1 VVQRTPVD
9 EESVSNGFD
18 EGAHVEAA
26 TVAAAE
32 ARSSAPVPP
41 PAQSAARD
49 LAQQT
54 APPMQT
60 HRVPDAVVQRA
71 MAVFAPPPAISVVP
85 ASNVS
90 VVQRAAGNEPIQ
102 EQPAQVDLDA
112 LARDVYPILR
122 RMLEVDRERRT
133 RF

>member
-1 VVQRTPVD
+1 
-9 EESVSNGFD
+9 
-18 EGAHVEAA
+18 
-26 TVAAAE
+26 
-32 ARSSAPVPP
+32 
-41 PAQSAARD
+41 
-49 LAQQT
+49 
-54 APPMQT
+54 MQT